1 MDTLAGRLFALKQI
15 QTTIQDGSW
24 RKSKLFSNLQLEDVD
39 NLNFIID
46 LIERKKRGIITG
58 YD

>member
-1 MDTLAGRLFALKQI
+1 MDTLARRLFDLKQI

-24 RKSKLFSNLQLEDVD
+24 RKSKLFSNLKLEDID

-46 LIERKKRGIITG
+46 LIEKRKSGIITG